1 MVFKVQADVSKTKY
15 YQALTSCVRIP
26 LWTEPVTCHTLFLC
40 QDAVIL
46 ELSEEKV
53 QRGQVLGKTLGTGV
67 LTSIRDTVL
76 NNRINCS
83 AYISTQC
90 LTKLPISYSV
100 ESAFTKAVPN
110 HMSPTAEMKQRDAG
124 MPFRSLTPHT
134 VTLIELHE
142 TTGSHGISLI
152 KAIFKNDFTT
162 FQLLRFNNYTSQ
174 WQSYFPTANDN
185 MTTAAGKCRSRHKGA
200 W

>member
-1 MVFKVQADVSKTKY
+1 MQADVSKTKY

-46 ELSEEKV
+46 ELSEEKF

-134 VTLIELHE
+134 VTLIELHQ

-152 KAIFKNDFTT
+152 KAIFKMISQHSSFCVSITTHHNDRVISL
-162 FQLLRFNNYTSQ
+162 QLMTAWQ
-174 WQSYFPTANDN
+174 W
-185 MTTAAGKCRSRHKGA
+185 AAGKCGSCHQGA
-200 W
+200 C